1 MMLNQT
7 VAGSQEEIVAERF
20 PDGRLSTRSVPAA
33 LTHIISTFPS
43 KASRKA
49 SVQKLRDRLLNL
61 KTWRK
66 LRGYRQ
72 APSARSGTPRLL
84 SSGASIMPCR

>member
-1 MMLNQT
+1 MKMLNQT
-7 VAGSQEEIVAERF
+7 EAGSQEEIVAERF

-49 SVQKLRDRLLNL
+49 PV
-61 KTWRK
+61 
-66 LRGYRQ
+66 
-72 APSARSGTPRLL
+72 
-84 SSGASIMPCR
+84 